1 MTPMLGVSF
10 ILVLFLRQ
18 YTLKRVTIKGGL
30 SEKAGAGTTAVDEKL
45 KVDDLEAGKGKDNDD
60 EDDDDSAVREKKDD
74 LSGKLTNVTV
84 ADILPGIN
92 VSTRLSIRCVRSLS
106 YPEIA

>member
-1 MTPMLGVSF
+1 MFPDPHQYKEVVHAYTSAIATIWITMTPMLGVSF

-45 KVDDLEAGKGKDNDD
+45 KVDDLEAGKGKNNDD
-60 EDDDDSAVREKKDD
+60 EDDEDE
-74 LSGKLTNVTV
+74 TEE
-84 ADILPGIN
+84 IQ
-92 VSTRLSIRCVRSLS
+92 
-106 YPEIA
+106 EIARDSDQRDAT

>member
-1 MTPMLGVSF
+1 MLGVSF

-60 EDDDDSAVREKKDD
+60 EDDEDDTEE
-74 LSGKLTNVTV
+74 
-84 ADILPGIN
+84 IQ
-92 VSTRLSIRCVRSLS
+92 
-106 YPEIA
+106 EIARDGDQRDAT